1 MEVRRPF
8 AGKRGGEKVRVKG
21 KSRAPLCREG
31 KGDENCFAWKV
42 QSRIAK
48 IK

>member
-8 AGKRGGEKVRVKG
+8 AGERGGEKVRVKG

-31 KGDENCFAWKV
+31 KGMRVASHGKSKV
-42 QSRIAK
+42 ELLK
-48 IK
+48 